1 MTKKKKILCYVVGT
15 LLILCIL
22 CGLTVLGTN
31 IAVKASA
38 KGQILSSQE
47 AAQLQDVDCIL
58 VLGCGVRDDGT
69 PSAMLED
76 RLKRAVELYQMGA
89 SAKLLMSGDHGES
102 DYDEVATMKAFA
114 VNAGIAS
121 EDIFMDH
128 AGFSTYESMYRA
140 KEIFQ
145 VRKVIIVTQAYHLH
159 RAIYIAQKLGLEA
172 YGVAA
177 DYRSYSGQSSRDV
190 REVLARTKDFVT
202 CLFKPE
208 PTYLG
213 EIIPVWGNGDLTNDE
228 NQDFT

>member
-15 LLILCIL
+15 LLTLCVL

-31 IAVKASA
+31 IAVKASV
-38 KGQILSSQE
+38 KGKILSSQE
-47 AAQLQDVDCIL
+47 AAQLQDADCIL

-213 EIIPVWGNGDLTNDE
+213 ETIPIWGNGDLTNDE

>member
-15 LLILCIL
+15 LLTLCVL

-31 IAVKASA
+31 IAVKASV
-38 KGQILSSQE
+38 KGKILSSQE

-213 EIIPVWGNGDLTNDE
+213 ETIPIWENGDLTNDE

>member
-15 LLILCIL
+15 LLTLCVL
-22 CGLTVLGTN
+22 CGLTVLGAN
-31 IAVKASA
+31 IAVKASV
-38 KGQILSSQE
+38 KGKILSSQE

-213 EIIPVWGNGDLTNDE
+213 ETIPIWGNGDLTNDE

>member
-31 IAVKASA
+31 IAVKASV
-38 KGQILSSQE
+38 KGEILSSQE

-128 AGFSTYESMYRA
+128 AGFSTYESVYRA

-190 REVLARTKDFVT
+190 REVLARTQDFVT

-213 EIIPVWGNGDLTNDE
+213 ETIPIWGNGDLTNDE

>member
-15 LLILCIL
+15 LLTLCVL

-31 IAVKASA
+31 IAVKASV
-38 KGQILSSQE
+38 KGKILSSQE

-213 EIIPVWGNGDLTNDE
+213 ETIPIWGNGDLTNDE